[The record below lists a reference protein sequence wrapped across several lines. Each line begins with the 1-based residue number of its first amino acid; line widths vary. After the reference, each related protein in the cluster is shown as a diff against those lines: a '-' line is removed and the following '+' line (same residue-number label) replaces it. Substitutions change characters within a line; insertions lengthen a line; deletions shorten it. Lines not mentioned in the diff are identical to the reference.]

1 MKKLLFCLVLL
12 IPGAASGADIYWY
25 VAAGML
31 RPGTEIAQLYNS
43 AQDKHN
49 VILITGGSGQLI
61 SKIRASNQADLY
73 LPASSKFLHQAEK
86 YALVQNSQPLLRMWP
101 VFAISPKSKKNIE
114 TMEDLSADGV
124 LLAMGNS
131 ETMALGEIY
140 QQIEPKL
147 PLDLAKGLHR
157 NTRID
162 SINIQQTVS
171 YLHQG
176 TVDAGLLFDSVAATH
191 GLRYVEIPAAW
202 NVATQAY
209 LVELKCSKEPEATA
223 EFVAFIRAHK
233 DIFRTHGFDVGP

>member
-1 MKKLLFCLVLL
+1 MKKLLFGLVLL
-12 IPGAASGADIYWY
+12 IPGVASGADIYWY

-31 RPGTEIAQLYNS
+31 KPGTEIAQRYNS
-43 AQDKHN
+43 TQNKHN
-49 VILITGGSGQLI
+49 VVLITGGSGQLI

-73 LPASSKFLHQAEK
+73 LPASSKFLRQAEK
-86 YALVQNSQPLLRMWP
+86 YDLVQNSQPLLRMWP
-101 VFAISPKSKKNIE
+101 VFALSPRSKNNIH

-124 LLAMGNS
+124 HLAMGNS

-147 PLDLAKGLHR
+147 PPALAEGLRR
-157 NTRID
+157 NTRIR

-176 TVDAGLLFDSVAATH
+176 TVDAGLLFDSVAAAH

-209 LVELKCSKEPEATA
+209 LAELTCSKEPEATA
-223 EFVAFIRAHK
+223 EFVAFIYAHK
-233 DIFRTHGFDVGP
+233 EIFRTHGFDVEP